1 VSDSQRLTATLY
13 IQGENPDLYSEIL
26 FQEVQSGPG
35 CEIDSR
41 VTSAGRSNSR
51 RNYHY
56 SESTVLIVT
65 ITTSVIFSLLILE
78 ISRIIRKLIDAGSER
93 ISIEANDVHFDIPA
107 RMISDATDIEA
118 LLTNIANR
126 DEKSKKEIREKLQS
140 IDIEAILDKTEK
152 AREEIKIKFDSIEEE
167 DCK

>member
-1 VSDSQRLTATLY
+1 
-13 IQGENPDLYSEIL
+13 
-26 FQEVQSGPG
+26 
-35 CEIDSR
+35 
-41 VTSAGRSNSR
+41 
-51 RNYHY
+51 
-56 SESTVLIVT
+56 
-65 ITTSVIFSLLILE
+65 LE